1 MPHPSGSM
9 LTTRMSAAALLAPAT
24 LAVFIVLA
32 LPLILL
38 FRYSLNHFE
47 PGQFMVEALTAE
59 NYVKVFADPYYFAV
73 LRTTVGMAVLVT
85 VSCLAL
91 GFPLALA
98 IARAPA
104 RRKAVLIVLV
114 VVPLFV
120 GNAVRAAG
128 WMVAF
133 GQKGVVNTA
142 LELVGLSPY
151 TIMYTPLAV
160 FIGIIS
166 VNLPFVVLTL
176 QSVIETIDQSL
187 GEAAASLGATRFVTW
202 RLITLPLAMPGL
214 LAAGALSFILT
225 MNAFATPLLLGGPR
239 FQMIGPTLAD
249 TLQRQSN
256 WPFGASLAFVLIAF
270 TLVVTALA
278 NTLIGRYAVRAAH

>member
-1 MPHPSGSM
+1 MS
-9 LTTRMSAAALLAPAT
+9 TTRASAAAMLAPAT
-24 LAVFIVLA
+24 IVVVLA
-32 LPLILL
+32 LPLVLL
-38 FRYSLNHFE
+38 LRYSLNHFE
-47 PGQFMVEALTAE
+47 PGQFMVEALTLE
-59 NYVKVFADPYYFAV
+59 NYAKLVSDPYYLGV
-73 LRTTVGMAVLVT
+73 LRTTVLMALAVT
-85 VSCLAL
+85 AACLAL

-98 IARAPA
+98 IARAEP
-104 RRKAVLIVLV
+104 RLKAVLIVLV

-133 GQKGVVNTA
+133 GQKGLVNA
-142 LELVGLSPY
+142 VLESVGLSPA

-176 QSVIETIDQSL
+176 QSVIEGIDRAL
-187 GEAAASLGATRFVTW
+187 GDAAASLGATPFATW
-202 RLITLPLAMPGL
+202 RLVTVPLALPGL

-225 MNAFATPLLLGGPR
+225 MNAYATPLLLGGPR
-239 FQMIGPTLAD
+239 FQMMGPTLANEI
-249 TLQRQSN
+249 LAQAN

-270 TLVVTALA
+270 TLASTALA
-278 NTLIGRYAVRAAH
+278 NILIARTVVR

>member
-1 MPHPSGSM
+1 MWSLFETMPA
-9 LTTRMSAAALLAPAT
+9 RRIAAPAMLAPAT
-24 LAVFIVLA
+24 IVVIVVLA
-32 LPLILL
+32 LPLVLL
-38 FRYSLNHFE
+38 LRYSFNHFE
-47 PGQFMVEALTAE
+47 PGQFMVEAFTVE
-59 NYVKVFADPYYFAV
+59 NYVKLVSDPYYLGV
-73 LRTTVGMAVLVT
+73 LRATVLMAVGVT
-85 VSCLAL
+85 AACLAL

-98 IARAPA
+98 IARAEP

-133 GQKGVVNTA
+133 GQKGLVNTA
-142 LELVGLSPY
+142 LEAVGLSPA

-176 QSVIETIDQSL
+176 QSVIEGIDRAL
-187 GEAAASLGATRFVTW
+187 GDAAASLGATPFEAW
-202 RLITLPLAMPGL
+202 RLVTVPLARPGL

-225 MNAFATPLLLGGPR
+225 MNAYATPLLLGGPR
-239 FQMIGPTLAD
+239 FQMIGPTLANEI
-249 TLQRQSN
+249 LARAN

-270 TLVVTALA
+270 TLAVTALA
-278 NTLIGRYAVRAAH
+278 NLLIARTASR

>member
-1 MPHPSGSM
+1 M
-9 LTTRMSAAALLAPAT
+9 LTRRLSAAALLGPACIVV
-24 LAVFIVLA
+24 LIVLA
-32 LPLILL
+32 LPLALL

-47 PGQFMVEALTAE
+47 PGQFMVDALTPE
-59 NYVKVFADPYYFAV
+59 NYVKFFSDPYYLGV
-73 LRTTVGMAVLVT
+73 LRTTVAMAVAVT
-85 VSCLAL
+85 AACLML
-91 GFPLALA
+91 GFPVAIA

-104 RRKAVLIVLV
+104 RRKAVLIILV

-133 GQKGVVNTA
+133 GQRGVVSAA
-142 LELVGLSPY
+142 LQAAGLAPY
-151 TIMYTPLAV
+151 TVMYTPLAV

-166 VNLPFVVLTL
+166 VNLPFVILTL
-176 QSVIETIDQSL
+176 QSVIESIDEAL
-187 GEAAASLGATRFVTW
+187 AHAAASLGATPFVTW
-202 RLITLPLAMPGL
+202 RLITLPLALPGL

-249 TLQRQSN
+249 VLQRQSN
-256 WPFGASLAFVLIAF
+256 WPFGASIAFVLICF
-270 TLVVTALA
+270 TLAATALA
-278 NTLIGRYAVRAAH
+278 NALIARYAVRRAD